1 MEDPQDREPLP
12 EQDKAGVR
20 FVLSLDS
27 NELMKRILLFFIM
40 AGHIVVD
47 LSQNILPVILPIHKA
62 AFGLTYSQAGL
73 VATLLSVTSSMIQPL
88 FGLISDRWKTDWFIS
103 LGILWTALFMG
114 LTGLSPNYSLLLLSV
129 TLAGLGTAAFHP
141 RATMEVNYISGN
153 RRGLAMAVYTLG
165 GNLGFALGPIFAA
178 TLVLR
183 WGVSSTAWLLVLSV
197 PFAAVLYGLRKEMA
211 PPPSSPKP
219 SRGKIQWS
227 RLPWQEL
234 LVLSL
239 LVTLRS
245 WTYQGFVIYLPLFLQ
260 GKGIPLTVGSRLLFV
275 FLLSGAIAGLLG
287 GHLSDRW
294 GRKRVIAGSLLLFS
308 PFMLLALWV
317 SGPWVPLFLALAG
330 TMLLAGFS
338 VIIVFAQE
346 LMPGNVGL
354 ASGLMLGLAFGT
366 GGVGVFLS
374 GLMADAFGL
383 EKSILFLAFL
393 PLLAGLLALILKDR
407 VPGAA
412 SQRL

>member
-1 MEDPQDREPLP
+1 
-12 EQDKAGVR
+12 
-20 FVLSLDS
+20 
-27 NELMKRILLFFIM
+27 M

-47 LSQNILPVILPIHKA
+47 LSQNILPVILPIQKA

-103 LGILWTALFMG
+103 LGIIWTALFMG
-114 LTGLSPNYSLLLLSV
+114 LTGLSPNYPLLLLSV

-141 RATMEVNYISGN
+141 RATMEVNYISGD

-165 GNLGFALGPIFAA
+165 GNLGFALGPILAA
-178 TLVLR
+178 TFVLR
-183 WGVSSTAWLLVLSV
+183 WGASSTAWLLVLSA
-197 PFAAVLYGLRKEMA
+197 PFAAVLYGLRKETA
-211 PPPSSPKP
+211 PPPASPKP
-219 SRGKIQWS
+219 GREKIQWS
-227 RLPWQEL
+227 RLPWREL
-234 LVLSL
+234 LILSL

-260 GKGIPLTVGSRLLFV
+260 GKGIPLMVGSRLLFV
-275 FLLSGAIAGLLG
+275 FLFSGAIAGLLG

-308 PFMLLALWV
+308 PFMFLALWV
-317 SGPWVPLFLALAG
+317 SGPWVPLLIASAG
-330 TMLLAGFS
+330 AMLLAGFS

-374 GLMADAFGL
+374 GLMADALGL
-383 EKSILFLAFL
+383 EKSIFFLAFL
-393 PLLAGLLALILKDR
+393 PLLAGLLALALRDR
-407 VPGAA
+407 VPRPT
-412 SQRL
+412 SPHP

>member
-1 MEDPQDREPLP
+1 
-12 EQDKAGVR
+12 
-20 FVLSLDS
+20 
-27 NELMKRILLFFIM
+27 MKRIPLFFIM

-47 LSQNILPVILPIHKA
+47 LSQNILPVILPIQKA
-62 AFGLTYSQAGL
+62 AFGLSYSQAGL
-73 VATLLSVTSSMIQPL
+73 VATLLNVTSSMIQPF

-114 LTGLSPNYSLLLLSV
+114 MTGLSANYPFLLLSA

-141 RATMEVNYISGN
+141 RATMGVNYISGN
-153 RRGLAMAVYTLG
+153 RRGLAMAIYTLG

-178 TLVLR
+178 TVVLR
-183 WGVSSTAWLLVLSV
+183 WGVQSTAWLLALSI
-197 PFAAVLYGLRKEMA
+197 PFATVLYGLRREMA
-211 PPPSSPKP
+211 PPPSSPRQ

-227 RLPWQEL
+227 RLPWREF

-245 WTYQGFVIYLPLFLQ
+245 WTYQGFVVYLPLFLQ
-260 GKGIPLTVGSRLLFV
+260 SKGIPLTVGSRLLFI

-287 GHLSDRW
+287 GHLSDHW
-294 GRKRVIAGSLLLFS
+294 GRKKIIAGSLLLFS
-308 PFMLLALWV
+308 PLMLLALRL
-317 SGPWVPLFLALAG
+317 SGSWVPLFLALAG

-338 VIIVFAQE
+338 VIIVFTQE

-366 GGVGVFLS
+366 GGIGVFLS
-374 GLMADAFGL
+374 GMMADALGL
-383 EKSILFLAFL
+383 ERSLLFLALL
-393 PLLAGLLALILKDR
+393 PLLAGLLALTLKDR
-407 VPGAA
+407 HPRGLVT
-412 SQRL
+412 QRS